1 VTAAIV
7 ARGGPDETR
16 RVLAVASNLKVRT
29 SRSLGYGCGLRQR
42 GGQAEGQAYRQRSEG
57 HPDRAVQGAQRLQCH
72 VVANRPRAGD
82 VWVVGSRRYRA
93 FDASASCNALNQPD
107 LLNAF

>member
-29 SRSLGYGCGLRQR
+29 LRSLGYGCGLR
-42 GGQAEGQAYRQRSEG
+42 ASEVVRLKAKHIDSAQKVIRIEQSKG
-57 HPDRAVQGAQRLQCH
+57 RNDCNVMLSPTVRAPVTSGWWA
-72 VVANRPRAGD
+72 AGD
-82 VWVVGSRRYRA
+82 IAPSTRA
-93 FDASASCNALNQPD
+93 QAVTL
-107 LLNAF
+107 